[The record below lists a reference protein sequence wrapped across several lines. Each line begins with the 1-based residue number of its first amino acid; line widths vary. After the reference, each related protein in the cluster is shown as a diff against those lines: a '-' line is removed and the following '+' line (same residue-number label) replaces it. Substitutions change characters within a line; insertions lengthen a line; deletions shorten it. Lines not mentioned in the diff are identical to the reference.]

1 MSRVDILGVPL
12 DCLSMGGAVDRIR
25 QYLAGDDFHLVVT
38 LGAEMVMRAQ
48 EDREFF
54 QAVQDASLVVPDSIG
69 TVWAARR
76 AGAELRERVPGV
88 ELIQVLAQQ
97 LGPSLRVFLL
107 GAGPGVAEVAAD
119 QLLKIGPGI
128 HVAGCRDGYFQ
139 DDTEVVEQVRAS
151 GANLLLVALGFPRQE
166 LWLRRFGKDCGV
178 RVGIGVGGS
187 FDVLSGRV
195 QRAPQW
201 MCRLGLE
208 WFYRLV
214 RQPSRWQ
221 RMLVLPRFA
230 LKVLSSKS
238 GGSQ

>member
-1 MSRVDILGVPL
+1 MSRTEVLGVPL
-12 DCLSMGGAVDRIR
+12 DCLSMGGTVDCIR
-25 QYLAGDDFHLVVT
+25 QYLSGEDFHLVVT

-88 ELIQVLAQQ
+88 ELIQVMAQQ
-97 LGPSLRVFLL
+97 LGPAMRVFLL
-107 GAGPGVAEVAAD
+107 GSGPGVAELAAE
-119 QLLKIGPGI
+119 QLLRIGPGI
-128 HVAGCRDGYFQ
+128 QIAGTRDGYFQ
-139 DDTEVVEQVRAS
+139 DDAEVVQQIHES
-151 GANLLLVALGFPRQE
+151 GANVLLAALGFPRQE
-166 LWLRRFGKDCGV
+166 LWLRRFGRECGV
-178 RVGIGVGGS
+178 KVGIGVGGS

-230 LKVLSSKS
+230 LKVISSKS
-238 GGSQ
+238 GRPR